1 MSDDKI
7 PVGDLSGY
15 MIPKD
20 LCRPT
25 LVLGDGLFKDRS
37 GYEGLPPGSVFDG
50 LAQKLC
56 FVCEQWRDANRGPQ
70 TCSATCMEADY
81 PTAEEEQS

>member
-7 PVGDLSGY
+7 PDLRHGIY
-15 MIPKD
+15 ILDVDGTMFQDKRD
-20 LCRPT
+20 RRYPT
-25 LVLGDGLFKDRS
+25 
-37 GYEGLPPGSVFDG
+37 GSVFDG

-70 TCSATCMEADY
+70 TCGPRCMESDY
-81 PTAEEEQS
+81 PTEEEQS